1 LNTQKERIQQLQSL
15 LQQAKFNYSTA
26 LKNLEYIS
34 ESIHKMRGELGVR
47 EPGVGAEASEIVPE
61 SENLD
66 FNLDDVK
73 YEAHSE
79 SRSTSRSRSEI
90 GTEKD
95 FDEDEEELETI
106 AVVVEEEV
114 VEVVAAKEDDVEALR
129 MKVRS
134 LAVRPIEGCGDG
146 KQDETHENWESEL
159 NATVDKLDHLMLL
172 REKTQ
177 GSVKSEPQSPV
188 HFEQKPLKLLPKQ
201 NPFPLSIVSLQSLPT
216 SQNALPFNSR
226 FLTES
231 TAIHCDNLVNKKR
244 KLSLG

>member
-15 LQQAKFNYSTA
+15 LQQAKSNYATA
-26 LKNLEYIS
+26 LKNLEIIS

-47 EPGVGAEASEIVPE
+47 EPGVGAEASEILPE

-79 SRSTSRSRSEI
+79 SRSTSRSRSEV

-95 FDEDEEELETI
+95 FEEDEEETI
-106 AVVVEEEV
+106 VVEEV
-114 VEVVAAKEDDVEALR
+114 VITKEDDVEALR

-172 REKTQ
+172 REKTE

-188 HFEQKPLKLLPKQ
+188 HFEQKSLKQLPKQ
-201 NPFPLSIVSLQSLPT
+201 NPLPLSIVSLQSLPT
-216 SQNALPFNSR
+216 SQSALPFSSR

-231 TAIHCDNLVNKKR
+231 TTINCDNLANKKR

>member
-1 LNTQKERIQQLQSL
+1 MNTQKERIQQLQSL
-15 LQQAKFNYSTA
+15 LQQAKSNYSTA

-47 EPGVGAEASEIVPE
+47 EPGVGAEASEIVNE
-61 SENLD
+61 NENLN

-79 SRSTSRSRSEI
+79 SRSTSRSRSEV

-95 FDEDEEELETI
+95 FELDDEEETI
-106 AVVVEEEV
+106 AVEEEEIV
-114 VEVVAAKEDDVEALR
+114 VVASKEDDVEALR

-146 KQDETHENWESEL
+146 KQDEAHANWESEL

-177 GSVKSEPQSPV
+177 GSIKSEPQSPV
-188 HFEQKPLKLLPKQ
+188 HFEQKPLKQLPKQ
-201 NPFPLSIVSLQSLPT
+201 NPLPLSISSLQSLPT

-231 TAIHCDNLVNKKR
+231 ATINCDNLVNKKR